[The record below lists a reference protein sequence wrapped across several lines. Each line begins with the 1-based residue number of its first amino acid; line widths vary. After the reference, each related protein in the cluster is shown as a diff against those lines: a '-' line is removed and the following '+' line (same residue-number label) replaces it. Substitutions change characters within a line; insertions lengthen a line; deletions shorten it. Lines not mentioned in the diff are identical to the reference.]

1 MDVSQLAPPRA
12 PHRALAFAI
21 AAVLAAGL
29 APAAGVAQA
38 TSSVVPV
45 LPALRSATA
54 PHTVPG
60 PKPNGVL
67 RTVVE
72 NCDDSG
78 QGSLRD
84 AYFHAVDG
92 EELDLTQ
99 LTCSRIT
106 LTTGALTD
114 GVANVGLFGPGSG
127 SLTIDGSYLDRVFVH
142 NGQGELHIEG
152 LTITQ
157 GSYAGTYGGGCVYS
171 YGDLYL
177 RDVAVTGCSLIASG
191 NVPMYGGGL
200 SVRGETWLIRSSVSN
215 SHLSAPDVNS
225 GGGGIASGKMIVAA
239 YSTISDN
246 SLVCSGAP
254 YCRGGG
260 VFAHGHTQVDVS
272 TVSGNVAESGA
283 GIFHVG
289 DQYDQYLLIQQST
302 LSGNRASGAG
312 GGVFAS
318 KKALIT
324 DSTITQNTSDFPFG
338 AGVYL
343 FTLLPVEMYGTI
355 VAGNTSGDGL
365 NQADVAGTPG
375 FVVAG
380 SHNLVV
386 ASTLTLPADTLT
398 DDPLLRP
405 LTFNGGPTQTHAL
418 MPGSPAIDHGINQGQ
433 IGQFVYDQRGEGF
446 PRTIGADTDIG
457 AYESSDTIFA
467 DGFELPL

>member
-1 MDVSQLAPPRA
+1 MDVSPNTRRA
-12 PHRALAFAI
+12 TRHRALAFAI
-21 AAVLAAGL
+21 AAAFASIL
-29 APAAGVAQA
+29 APTAEA

-45 LPALRSATA
+45 LPALRTVGV
-54 PHTVPG
+54 PHTTAG
-60 PKPNGVL
+60 PKPHGVL
-67 RTVVE
+67 RTIIE
-72 NCDDSG
+72 NCDDTG
-78 QGSLRD
+78 PGSLRD

-99 LTCSRIT
+99 LACSRIT

-127 SLTIDGSYLDRVFVH
+127 ALTIDGSYLDRVFVH
-142 NGQGELHIEG
+142 NGNGELHVEG

-157 GSYAGTYGGGCVYS
+157 GGYAGTYGGACVYS
-171 YGDLYL
+171 YGDVYL
-177 RDVAVTGCSLIASG
+177 RDVTVTGCSLSASG

-200 SVRGETWLIRSSVSN
+200 FVRGETWLFDSVV
-215 SHLSAPDVNS
+215 SHSHVNAPDVNS
-225 GGGGIASGKMIVAA
+225 GGGGIASGKMIVVA

-246 SLVCSGAP
+246 SLVCSGAR

-260 VFAHGHTQVDVS
+260 VFADGHTQVDAS

-283 GIFHVG
+283 GIFHRG

-302 LSGNRASGAG
+302 ISDNRASGAA
-312 GGVFAS
+312 GGVFANRHS
-318 KKALIT
+318 LIT

-343 FTLLPVEMYGTI
+343 YTTQPVTMYGTI

-365 NQADVAGTPG
+365 NQADLAGTPG
-375 FVVAG
+375 FIVAG

-386 ASTLTLPADTLT
+386 ASTLTLPDDTLSE
-398 DDPLLRP
+398 DPRLGP
-405 LTFNGGPTQTHAL
+405 LQLNGGPTRTHAL
-418 MPGSPAIDHGINQGQ
+418 LPGSPAVDRGLNRAQV
-433 IGQFVYDQRGEGF
+433 GQFVYDQRGVGF
-446 PRTIGADTDIG
+446 PRTLGADTDIG
-457 AYESSDTIFA
+457 AYESDDTIFA